1 MSKIVCGLDEVGR
14 GSLAGPMVLCAVSIY
29 QDSDLKELL
38 KDLVFRDSKKMTR
51 NQRIQT
57 YKFLKEVVC
66 SFDIEVVD
74 VQEINNKGIG
84 VCNVEGFKKLID
96 RNRADKY
103 YVDGNLKIE
112 RENTES
118 VVKADTFIDS
128 VTAASIIAK
137 VTRDNIM
144 FDLDKYFP
152 NYDFKNNVGYGTNK
166 HIQAIKKFGIT
177 NHHRT
182 KFVESIVKLQSN
194 FTY

>member
-1 MSKIVCGLDEVGR
+1 M
-14 GSLAGPMVLCAVSIY
+14 
-29 QDSDLKELL
+29 
-38 KDLVFRDSKKMTR
+38 
-51 NQRIQT
+51 
-57 YKFLKEVVC
+57 
-66 SFDIEVVD
+66 
-74 VQEINNKGIG
+74 
-84 VCNVEGFKKLID
+84 ID
-96 RNRADKY
+96 RNGADKY

-182 KFVESIVKLQSN
+182 KFVESIVKI
-194 FTY
+194 